1 MARPK
6 SNQSPGA
13 SAAPKVPR
21 QTGYAVT
28 IKAFIPA
35 DASSIDSMSAAI
47 DIIAK
52 IKAGDLSALDAPSAP
67 TVETKFTSRV
77 PPPAPIAEA

>member
-6 SNQSPGA
+6 SNQTPGA
-13 SAAPKVPR
+13 PVASKVTR

-35 DASSIDSMSAAI
+35 DASSIDSMSKAI

-67 TVETKFTSRV
+67 IVETKFTSRA
-77 PPPAPIAEA
+77 PPPVPVSEA